1 VYLLRKAISEVLELS
16 HGGNDVLHHWTISY
30 MRFQR
35 DDGKRAGPGCI
46 HEFVCF
52 VMHKV
57 PISITNV
64 TKEEEKKLLLDE
76 TLVLLVCLVPVAVF
90 FLWLQLL
97 GELLKNCL
105 EQLLLTRLV
114 LCIPVPHRNLDR
126 IPAD

>member
-1 VYLLRKAISEVLELS
+1 MMIESGRDP
-16 HGGNDVLHHWTISY
+16 DVFMNLYALKCTKFP
-30 MRFQR
+30 M
-35 DDGKRAGPGCI
+35 
-46 HEFVCF
+46 
-52 VMHKV
+52 
-57 PISITNV
+57 SITNV
-64 TKEEEKKLLLDE
+64 TKERRKKLLLDE